1 MSHNF
6 KYQSGLGNSAAY
18 MVSGQ
23 PFITGSSDVG
33 KHQEV
38 KVEFPRVTNNFTI
51 VASGS
56 GATPKIRVHF
66 NSTSSA
72 ATIGNHGLVHGPG
85 SANVIK
91 AHHYI
96 QLDGDEESMNFP
108 VKCKEV
114 YITALNDGSGFQ
126 LFASLTG
133 IDAGSM
139 YDLTGS
145 GLTTDLD
152 NGTT

>member
-1 MSHNF
+1 MPHNY
-6 KYQSGLGNSAAY
+6 KSGLGNSAAY

-23 PFITGSSDVG
+23 PWITGSADIG
-33 KHQEV
+33 GAQEV
-38 KVEFPRVTNNFTI
+38 KVEFPRVTNSFTVI
-51 VASGS
+51 ASGS

-72 ATIGNHGLVHGPG
+72 ATTGNGGLVHGPG
-85 SANVIK
+85 SANVIS

-114 YITALNDGSGFQ
+114 YITALNAGSGFQ
-126 LFASLTG
+126 LFAALTG
-133 IDAGSM
+133 IEGREM

>member
-1 MSHNF
+1 MAF
-6 KYQSGLGNSAAY
+6 KYQSGIGNSAAY
-18 MVSGQ
+18 MVSGT
-23 PFITGSSDVG
+23 PWITGSADIGVA
-33 KHQEV
+33 QEV
-38 KVEFPRVTNNFTI
+38 KVEFPRVTNSFTVI
-51 VASGS
+51 ASGS

-72 ATIGNHGLVHGPG
+72 ATTGNGGLVHGPG
-85 SANVIK
+85 SANVIS

-114 YITALNDGSGFQ
+114 YITALNAGSGFQ
-126 LFASLTG
+126 LFAALTG
-133 IDAGSM
+133 IDAGAM